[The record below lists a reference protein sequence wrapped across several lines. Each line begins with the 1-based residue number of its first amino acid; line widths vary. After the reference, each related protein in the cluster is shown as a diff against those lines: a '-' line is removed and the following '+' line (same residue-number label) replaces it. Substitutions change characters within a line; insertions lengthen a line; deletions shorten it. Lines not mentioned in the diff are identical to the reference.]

1 MKSWISFLLP
11 DDEYKEKKLLYFI
24 TEGTVILFLSL
35 IFIFISSH
43 FSLFQID
50 LEFAL
55 FISISIFLVYVF
67 FRYILSGME
76 YTEIATATS
85 YKKELKNI
93 LRKTCY
99 FVLIFMLLYSILV
112 VGVPRNVNEW
122 VEAIVLPFI
131 VGFFWFLFN
140 YISLKKSYKKN
151 KELL

>member
-11 DDEYKEKKLLYFI
+11 VDEYKRKKLLYFI
-24 TEGTVILFLSL
+24 SEGSVILFLFL
-35 IFIFISSH
+35 AFIFVSSY

-55 FISISIFLVYVF
+55 FIAMSVFIMYVF

-76 YTEIATATS
+76 FTEIATATS
-85 YKKELKNI
+85 YKKKLKNI
-93 LRKTCY
+93 LRKTTY
-99 FVLIFMLLYSILV
+99 FVIMFMLLYFILV
-112 VGVPRNVNEW
+112 VGVPSNINDW
-122 VEAIVLPFI
+122 VEVIVFPFV